1 MALIVMTCYERYL
14 KGLSM
19 LELTCSGFKDYG
31 FLILPLTFIFNFGE
45 TPENGRDSGQKMS
58 TPVTKSL

>member
-1 MALIVMTCYERYL
+1 MYGL

-31 FLILPLTFIFNFGE
+31 FLILPLTFIFHFGE

>member
-1 MALIVMTCYERYL
+1 
-14 KGLSM
+14 M

-31 FLILPLTFIFNFGE
+31 FLILPLTFIFHFGE